1 MLTLIPLASSLLALL
16 LATFKMVHA
25 SALAGFALVLAATPL
40 ASADVT
46 TVINAPSNWGT
57 WEGWGTSLAWWAK
70 QFGNR
75 DDLAD
80 AFFTLKSTTVNSQTL
95 PGLGFNIVRYNAGAS
110 SWKAI
115 GTERMIES
123 SNIKRS
129 RQIEG
134 FWVDWTSADPSS
146 SSWDWSVD
154 GNQRS
159 ALQKAI
165 ARGANRTEL
174 FSNSPMWWMCNNHN
188 PSGASDGGENIQS
201 WNLEQ
206 HAIYMATIAKAF
218 QDRWGIRFESV
229 DPFNE
234 PTADWWKAAGTQ
246 EGCHMSVSTQATIVN
261 YLSSH
266 LSSRGLSTRIAA
278 SDESYYDQALKT
290 LQTIG
295 SGALSKIT
303 RISVHGYQY
312 GSGNRGGLRDAAAS
326 AQKPVWLNE
335 YGDGVASG
343 ENMARYLLQDMRQLR
358 PTAWVYWQV
367 LDGGG
372 WGLIDADNDS
382 NTLGSATQK
391 YFVLAQFA
399 RHIRPGMRILDAG
412 RDDVVAAYDASASKL
427 VIVAVNWDATQ
438 YFNFDLSRFS
448 QRPPQGATITRW
460 RTQIGSGDRYVKYTD
475 TTMSG
480 TKFWSLFDKNTVQT
494 FEVTGVKV

>member
-1 MLTLIPLASSLLALL
+1 MISSSPLLGLA
-16 LATFKMVHA
+16 FM
-25 SALAGFALVLAATPL
+25 LAASPL

-46 TVINAPSNWGT
+46 TIINAKSNWGT

-70 QFGNR
+70 QFGSR

-80 AFFTLKSTTVNSQTL
+80 AFFTLKSTTVNSQSL

-110 SWKAI
+110 SWNAVGSDK
-115 GTERMIES
+115 MVQS
-123 SNIKRS
+123 SNVKRS

-134 FWVDWTSADPSS
+134 YWVDWNNADSS
-146 SSWDWSVD
+146 SASWDWSVD
-154 GNQRS
+154 ANQRS

-174 FSNSPMWWMCNNHN
+174 FSNSPMWWMCKNHN
-188 PSGASDGGENIQS
+188 PSGASDGSENIQS

-206 HAIYMATIAKAF
+206 HAVYMATVAKVF
-218 QDRWGIRFESV
+218 QDKWSIRFDTVEA
-229 DPFNE
+229 FNE
-234 PTADWWKAAGTQ
+234 PTANWWKADGTQ
-246 EGCHMSVSTQATIVN
+246 EGCHIDVATQATIVN
-261 YLSSH
+261 YLASH
-266 LSSRGLSTRIAA
+266 LSSLGLSTAISA

-295 SGALSKIT
+295 SSALGKIS
-303 RISVHGYQY
+303 RVNVHGYQY
-312 GSGNRGGLRDAAAS
+312 GSGNRAGLRDAAAS
-326 AQKPVWLNE
+326 AGKKLWNSE

-372 WGLIDADNDS
+372 WGLIDADNDA

-412 RDDVVAAYDASASKL
+412 SDNVVAAYDAGASKL
-427 VIVAVNWDATQ
+427 VIVAVNWDAAQ
-438 YFNFDLSRFS
+438 YINFDLSGFS
-448 QRPPQGATITRW
+448 QRPAQGATVPRW
-460 RTQIGSGDRYVKYTD
+460 HTQIGSGDRYVQSASD
-475 TTMSG
+475 TTISG
-480 TKFWSLFDKNTVQT
+480 TKFWSHFEKNMVQT
-494 FEVTGVKV
+494 FEVTGIRL

>member
-1 MLTLIPLASSLLALL
+1 MISSPPLLGFALL
-16 LATFKMVHA
+16 LAAF
-25 SALAGFALVLAATPL
+25 PL
-40 ASADVT
+40 ATADVT
-46 TVINAPSNWGT
+46 TVLNAKSNWGT

-80 AFFTLKSTTVNSQTL
+80 AFFTLKSTSVNSQTL

-110 SWKAI
+110 SWKAV
-115 GTERMIES
+115 GGESMVQS
-123 SNIKRS
+123 SNIKKS

-134 FWVDWTSADPSS
+134 YWLNWDNTDPSS

-154 GNQRS
+154 ANQRS

-165 ARGANRTEL
+165 SRGANRTEL
-174 FSNSPMWWMCNNHN
+174 FSNSPMWWMCKNHN
-188 PSGASDGGENIQS
+188 PSGASDGSENIQS

-206 HAIYMATIAKAF
+206 HAIYMATVAKTF
-218 QDRWGIRFESV
+218 QDKWGIRFETV

-234 PTADWWKAAGTQ
+234 PTANWWKADGTQ
-246 EGCHMSVSTQATIVN
+246 EGCHVDVATQATIVN
-261 YLSSH
+261 HLSSH
-266 LSSRGLSTRIAA
+266 LSSLGLSTAITA

-295 SGALSKIT
+295 SSALSKIT
-303 RISVHGYQY
+303 RIHVHGYQY
-312 GSGNRGGLRDAAAS
+312 GSGNRAGLRDAAAS
-326 AQKPVWLNE
+326 AGKKLWNSE

-372 WGLIDADNDS
+372 WGLIDADNDA
-382 NTLGSATQK
+382 NKLGSATQK

-412 RDDVVAAYDASASKL
+412 RDNVVAAYDATASKL
-427 VIVAVNWDATQ
+427 VIVAVNWDAAQ
-438 YFNFDLSRFS
+438 YINFDLSGFS
-448 QRPPQGATITRW
+448 QRPAEGASVTRW
-460 RTQIGSGDRYVKYTD
+460 RTQIGSGDRYVQYAGD
-475 TTMSG
+475 TTISG
-480 TKFWSLFDKNTVQT
+480 TKFWSHFEKNTVQT
-494 FEVTGVKV
+494 FEVTGVKL